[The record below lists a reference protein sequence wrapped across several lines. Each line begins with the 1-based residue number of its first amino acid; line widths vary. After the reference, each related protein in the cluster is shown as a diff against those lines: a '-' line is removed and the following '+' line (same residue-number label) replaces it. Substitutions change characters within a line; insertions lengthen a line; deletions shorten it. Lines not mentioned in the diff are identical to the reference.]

1 MSPFAAFVSMLAE
14 IDDPRRAEGKV
25 YRLPHVMLFA
35 ILAIVSG
42 ANSYRTIHSFI
53 DVHLTRLRKTF
64 DLKWRKAPA
73 YTTIRGII
81 RQLDAASVEAA
92 FRRHAAALNASIAGQ
107 RFVAIDGKTLRHSFD
122 NFVDRRAAHILTA
135 FVVDTYL
142 VLAHLECDDKSNEIP
157 AVQTLLGALG
167 LSDAVVTVDAMHCQK
182 KPYVDGP
189 GSCKPYFPTAVAPRL
204 SEVSLVRSPLAT
216 GLLQVLRRNRATPA
230 RHLGFLQSCCF
241 RGWRAGCPATAGTGP
256 TAPSMF
262 APRQP
267 TVAVECADRQAGG
280 IGERPAALLA
290 RPR

>member
-122 NFVDRRAAHILTA
+122 NFLDRRAAHILTA

-157 AVQTLLGALG
+157 AVQALLGALG

-189 GSCKPYFPTAVAPRL
+189 GSCKPYF
-204 SEVSLVRSPLAT
+204 
-216 GLLQVLRRNRATPA
+216 
-230 RHLGFLQSCCF
+230 HHCC
-241 RGWRAGCPATAGTGP
+241 GATA
-256 TAPSMF
+256 
-262 APRQP
+262 
-267 TVAVECADRQAGG
+267 E
-280 IGERPAALLA
+280 
-290 RPR
+290 

>member
-1 MSPFAAFVSMLAE
+1 MAPLAAFVSMLAE

-25 YRLPHVMLFA
+25 CRLPHVMLFA
-35 ILAIVSG
+35 ILSG

-92 FRRHAAALNASIAGQ
+92 FRHAAALNASIAGQ

-122 NFVDRRAAHILTA
+122 NFLDRRAAHILTA

-157 AVQTLLGALG
+157 AVQTLG

-182 KPYVDGP
+182 NLRASGRKW
-189 GSCKPYFPTAVAPRL
+189 
-204 SEVSLVRSPLAT
+204 RSPDRS
-216 GLLQVLRRNRATPA
+216 GQSKPA
-230 RHLGFLQSCCF
+230 R
-241 RGWRAGCPATAGTGP
+241 TA
-256 TAPSMF
+256 
-262 APRQP
+262 
-267 TVAVECADRQAGG
+267 
-280 IGERPAALLA
+280 
-290 RPR
+290 